1 MVTRKRIQWNQK
13 FLPKNPDAGFCRS
26 WYVTGMS
33 PNNQASLV
41 EVKQSPLH
49 GRGLYAAVEIVV
61 GTKIGTWPALIL
73 STEDTAHVKATR
85 LYHYIFYVDEN
96 AEGAMRAAVAFGPIS
111 MCNHSPDANATFN
124 VDATTATVTLC
135 ASRDIAA
142 GEEVLIDYGD
152 FAAEAV

>member
-1 MVTRKRIQWNQK
+1 M
-13 FLPKNPDAGFCRS
+13 L
-26 WYVTGMS
+26 

-49 GRGLYAAVEIVV
+49 GRGLYAAAAISAGTEI
-61 GTKIGTWPALIL
+61 GLWPTLVL
-73 STEDTAHVKATR
+73 SAEDTALVKATR

-96 AEGAMRAAVAFGPIS
+96 AEGIMRAAVAFGPIS
-111 MCNHSPDANATFN
+111 MCNHSTDANATFN
-124 VDATTATVTLC
+124 VDATAATVTLC

-142 GEEVLIDYGD
+142 GDEVLIDYGD